1 MSKREDIAS
10 YIIDQVKAVRVVK
23 TVTREPKSLDELSR
37 ASFPHVLVESANEVR
52 DVSSFGDGVRV
63 QADID
68 FLLNIVVSGKDRDKQ
83 RNVLLDAIEQK
94 LQADPTLGGNCYDSQ
109 VTQIQIR
116 EIEETSPYA
125 TVAMIYTVRYFY
137 NRGTP

>member
-1 MSKREDIAS
+1 MSKREAIAS
-10 YIIDQVKAVRVVK
+10 YIIEQLQAIRSVK
-23 TVTREPKSLDELSR
+23 TVTREPKALEELSKT
-37 ASFPHVLVESANEVR
+37 SFPHVLIESANEVR
-52 DVSSFGDGVRV
+52 DVSSYGDGVRV

-68 FLLNIVVSGKDRDKQ
+68 FLINIVVMGADRDKQ
-83 RNVLLDAIEQK
+83 RNALLDAVERK

-116 EIEETSPYA
+116 EIEESSPYG

-137 NRGTP
+137 TRGTP